1 MHHWQEEYF
10 DEDYDEKQ
18 QILKQIAKEQ
28 YENMIKTN
36 KQYENMLKGIESY
49 EYKGNTEPRKYYPE
63 SAA

>member
-28 YENMIKTN
+28 YENM
-36 KQYENMLKGIESY
+36 LKEIESY
-49 EYKGNTEPRKYYPE
+49 EYKGNTEPGEYYPE
-63 SAA
+63 PAA

>member
-1 MHHWQEEYF
+1 MHHWQEEFF

-36 KQYENMLKGIESY
+36 KQNENMLKEIDSY